1 MYEDTLADA
10 IVSVVDSAPDVLR
23 IACSFRNDS
32 NARGCHVTVLEEDS
46 DNPPSLSLTIFRDV
60 NTSSSA
66 VLECLTGLQ
75 RKNYSVVVREVKCDG
90 MLANPVFVWP
100 AISIGGN
107 SQVSNF
113 EPGNGS
119 L

>member
-1 MYEDTLADA
+1 M
-10 IVSVVDSAPDVLR
+10 DSAPDEMC

-46 DNPPSLSLTIFRDV
+46 DYPRPSSLTILRDV

-66 VLECLTGLQ
+66 VLECLNGLQ
-75 RKNYSVVVREVKCDG
+75 RNNYSVVVREVKCDG

-100 AISIGGN
+100 TIFIGGN
-107 SQVSNF
+107 SQVSDF

-119 L
+119 